1 MQQSEFDLIN
11 LIKRGDSDAFVELSS
26 NYKGLIH
33 SVISSFNVSISE
45 KEDLFQEGL
54 IGLYKAALTFDNSFH
69 TTFSWFAKICIRHSV
84 ISALRAYYSEKN
96 ISVRSCSYLCEDG
109 ENYDCLQS
117 LDKVTEPERQFIEKE
132 NYKALMHLIDTK
144 LSPLESRV
152 LHLFVQGNSYADI
165 ASSLN
170 ISEKSVDNAIQRIR
184 SKLKF
189 LV

>member
-84 ISALRAYYSEKN
+84 ISALRVYYSEKN
-96 ISVRSCSYLCEDG
+96 ISVRSCSSLCEDG